1 MKKKILGIFV
11 CMLLIGTVNVALAD
25 WEPGDGHKMHFPQL
39 PDPNGWDVDFHDW
52 WLGDDWMCSETGP
65 VTDIHFWYSW
75 VDDEVQDIPWI
86 SVEIYSNN
94 PGPPST
100 PHELLWSRLFQD
112 VDFIIAGPW
121 IGDQGWYHPTS
132 LVIEHDHQE
141 YWQINIVD
149 IVDPFEQEEGVIYW
163 LVIQMPYYS
172 FPSPAIGWKTS
183 EDHWNDNAVFGNPGN
198 WIPLWDPLSAVEPI
212 DFAFV
217 ITGGDPPE
225 SDLDCDGDLGWND
238 VSIGDTVTG
247 TFQVGNIGD
256 PGSLL
261 NWAVETT
268 TLPAWGTNWTFTPAS
283 GTDLVAGGWTTV
295 DVSVEAPME
304 KNKNFA
310 GEIKVVN
317 SDNSSDSCKIN
328 VILTTPRN
336 KPFDMINFLFLRFLE
351 NHPYLFPV
359 LRQMLGL

>member
-1 MKKKILGIFV
+1 MKKKIIGIFV
-11 CMLLIGTVNVALAD
+11 CMLLIGTANVALAD

-52 WLGDDWMCSETGP
+52 WLGDDWKCSETGL

-75 VDDEVQDIPWI
+75 ARDEVQDIPWI

-100 PHELLWSRLFQD
+100 PHELLWSRTFQD

-121 IGDQGWYHPTS
+121 TGDQGWYHPTTMW
-132 LVIEHDHQE
+132 IEHDHQQ

-149 IVDPFEQEEGVIYW
+149 IVDPFEQEEDVIYW

-172 FPSPAIGWKTS
+172 FPYPAIGWKTS
-183 EDHWNDNAVFGNPGN
+183 KDHWNDNAVFGNPGN
-198 WIPLWDPLSAVEPI
+198 WIPLWDPLSAADPI

-217 ITGGDPPE
+217 ITGEEPKP
-225 SDLDCDGDLGWND
+225 DLICKGRLVWTG
-238 VSIGDTVTG
+238 VKPGDTVTG
-247 TFQVGNIGD
+247 TFQVGNDGD

-268 TLPAWGTNWTFTPAS
+268 TLPSWGTNWTFSPSS
-283 GTDLVAGGWTTV
+283 GTGLPQGSWTTV
-295 DVSVEAPME
+295 TVTVEAPNE
-304 KNKNFA
+304 KNKNFT
-310 GEIKVVN
+310 GKIKVVN
-317 SDNSSDSCKIN
+317 SDDSTDYCEIDVSLATPKNRAFNIN
-328 VILTTPRN
+328 Q
-336 KPFDMINFLFLRFLE
+336 LFLRFLE
-351 NHPYLFPV
+351 NHPHLFPI
-359 LRQMLGL
+359 LRYMLGL